1 MQKRN
6 QLPARHELKYFIHPA
21 EVEALRNR
29 LRPAMTLDSHCVGGR
44 PYVIRSLYFDDID
57 DSAYYDKE
65 AGVSNRDK
73 YRIRIYRH
81 SDQEIFIE
89 RKRKLGD
96 LIQKSSTQI
105 TRRLCDQIV
114 SGDPRGL
121 YRSSNALLQDLYVQ
135 MRTRLLRPRVIVD
148 YEREAY
154 LHPAENVRITFD
166 LKLRLGAFQRRSL
179 QSRSAYCLSPR
190 RHRGDSGGQV
200 RPLSARP
207 HHRPAGRRP
216 CRAQRRVQIRP
227 LPALRTVGQVRT
239 KEEEIPMNNVF
250 SEVFSSQTIGFSSIL
265 TVVVSMLFAL
275 GAGYVITMVYRR
287 NYRGVMYSGNF
298 ALSLLMM
305 TVITTPV
312 VLCIRNSIALSMG
325 MVGALSIVRFRT
337 AVKDPLDTAYMFWAL
352 TTGILLGAGQF
363 LLTVLALVMIAGI
376 LTLLV
381 NFQTRGL
388 NSYLLVVRAGE
399 EAERTVSQIVGTIR
413 VQKLKSKTVSSA
425 GVEMTYEVRVDK
437 PDALLNRLQSVAG
450 VQDATLVSYQGET
463 A

>member
-1 MQKRN
+1 
-6 QLPARHELKYFIHPA
+6 
-21 EVEALRNR
+21 
-29 LRPAMTLDSHCVGGR
+29 
-44 PYVIRSLYFDDID
+44 
-57 DSAYYDKE
+57 
-65 AGVSNRDK
+65 
-73 YRIRIYRH
+73 
-81 SDQEIFIE
+81 
-89 RKRKLGD
+89 
-96 LIQKSSTQI
+96 
-105 TRRLCDQIV
+105 
-114 SGDPRGL
+114 
-121 YRSSNALLQDLYVQ
+121 
-135 MRTRLLRPRVIVD
+135 
-148 YEREAY
+148 
-154 LHPAENVRITFD
+154 
-166 LKLRLGAFQRRSL
+166 
-179 QSRSAYCLSPR
+179 
-190 RHRGDSGGQV
+190 
-200 RPLSARP
+200 
-207 HHRPAGRRP
+207 
-216 CRAQRRVQIRP
+216 
-227 LPALRTVGQVRT
+227 
-239 KEEEIPMNNVF
+239 MNNAF

-425 GVEMTYEVRVDK
+425 GVEMTFEVRVDK